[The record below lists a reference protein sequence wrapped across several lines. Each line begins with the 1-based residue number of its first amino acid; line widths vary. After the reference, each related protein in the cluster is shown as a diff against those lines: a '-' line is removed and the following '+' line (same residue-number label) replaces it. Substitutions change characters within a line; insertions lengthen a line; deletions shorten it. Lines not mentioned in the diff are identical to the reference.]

1 MPLKNI
7 DPTFIP
13 EKDKYFMAIAKQV
26 ATASNHPIARGGCI
40 LVRDKEIIGDGRSIL
55 AECKVEID
63 CLTYAIATSCKRGTP
78 ITGAVVYTTRYP
90 FSASIFQLYLMGIR
104 KVVVLAHEWEPYYKD
119 EFRRAARLA
128 RELSISIE
136 PFFED
141 DDERFATNNQAP
153 RFDDREEQFRDKDL
167 YTHSPAES
175 DGFSP
180 EKYDEQIHD
189 SNDTSL

>member
-1 MPLKNI
+1 MPAPKS

-13 EKDKYFMAIAKQV
+13 NKERYFIDLAKQV
-26 ATASNHPIARGGCI
+26 ATGSNHPIAAGGCVI
-40 LVRDKEIIGDGRSIL
+40 IRDREIVGDGRSVL
-55 AECKVEID
+55 ADCKVEID
-63 CLTYAIATSCKRGTP
+63 CVTYAIATACKRGTP
-78 ITGAVVYTTRYP
+78 ITGAVIYTTRYP
-90 FSASIFQLYLMGIR
+90 FSASIFQLHLMGIR

-136 PFFED
+136 PFFDD

-153 RFDDREEQFRDKDL
+153 RFDDREDQFKNKDL

-175 DGFSP
+175 DGISP

-189 SNDTSL
+189 SNNTSL